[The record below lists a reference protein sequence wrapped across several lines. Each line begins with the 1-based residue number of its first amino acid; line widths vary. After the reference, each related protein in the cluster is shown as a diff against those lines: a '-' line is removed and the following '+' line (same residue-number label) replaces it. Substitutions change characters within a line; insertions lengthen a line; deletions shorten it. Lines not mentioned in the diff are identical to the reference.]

1 MRPHLISSHPDHH
14 SYHLARSQAL
24 DGRFKYFA
32 LPKYP
37 PKKMELQGWNI
48 QLAAHIIDP
57 CVAHLSDGK
66 CEPKVFFE
74 SLQATQCRLLR
85 GSNLHG
91 RCLPLSRGSAFM
103 SRFKSLPQFYL
114 RHCPVAK
121 WSPGWQP
128 NILYPPT
135 MDTGCFQYSTQMPD
149 QKMVLKISVWTFG
162 PNDLGDFPMGGV
174 QSSLRWP
181 AFLSLIMIVE
191 ILSEIIVGHDRR
203 MTNE

>member
-1 MRPHLISSHPDHH
+1 
-14 SYHLARSQAL
+14 
-24 DGRFKYFA
+24 
-32 LPKYP
+32 
-37 PKKMELQGWNI
+37 MELQGWNI

-103 SRFKSLPQFYL
+103 SRFKSLLEFL
-114 RHCPVAK
+114 
-121 WSPGWQP
+121 SPALSSGKMEPGLATQHTLP
-128 NILYPPT
+128 SHNGT
-135 MDTGCFQYSTQMPD
+135 ASDTGCFQYSTQMPD
-149 QKMVLKISVWTFG
+149 QKMILKISVWTFG

-174 QSSLRWP
+174 QSSLKWP